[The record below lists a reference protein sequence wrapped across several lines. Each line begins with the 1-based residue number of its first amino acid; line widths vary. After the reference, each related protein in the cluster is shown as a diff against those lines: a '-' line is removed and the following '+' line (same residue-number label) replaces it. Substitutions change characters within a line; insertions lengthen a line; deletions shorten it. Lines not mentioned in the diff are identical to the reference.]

1 MINRTVYWNTLESTQ
16 NIVAT
21 SPAVLFAAAAQNHHP
36 GSPELSG
43 PAPPWAAC
51 GTLAFPSA
59 VLLPRLGTVS
69 FYNYHIIKLWFL
81 HCTYS
86 IQGYKRAIPLN
97 LINLTLCEWIFS
109 QFRNDNVNFWE
120 NKNNSKYILSNF
132 YQTNFESR
140 GKVVIADKKL
150 SNLNLHF
157 WLLLLL

>member
-1 MINRTVYWNTLESTQ
+1 MTNRTVYWNTLESTQ

-69 FYNYHIIKLWFL
+69 FRDMIILCYDFY
-81 HCTYS
+81 TVYS
-86 IQGYKRAIPLN
+86 SLFNSFMSLN
-97 LINLTLCEWIFS
+97 WLKKGI
-109 QFRNDNVNFWE
+109 
-120 NKNNSKYILSNF
+120 ILSSAIYF
-132 YQTNFESR
+132 YIF
-140 GKVVIADKKL
+140 VCPCVYL
-150 SNLNLHF
+150 SDTLILVYIFKIYIYFFNWRIIMTWSAIYPFACSSVLFFL
-157 WLLLLL
+157 

>member
-1 MINRTVYWNTLESTQ
+1 MVSEYKLAVYFSKTVYNISLIRYRKSTIRIVQYLFHIKLAKRFPHLLVHIIRRSRPSLMINRTVYWNTLESTQ

-69 FYNYHIIKLWFL
+69 FYSYHIIKLWFL

-86 IQGYKRAIPLN
+86 IQG
-97 LINLTLCEWIFS
+97 
-109 QFRNDNVNFWE
+109 
-120 NKNNSKYILSNF
+120 
-132 YQTNFESR
+132 
-140 GKVVIADKKL
+140 
-150 SNLNLHF
+150 
-157 WLLLLL
+157 